1 MKHVA
6 ADLFDAAG
14 EKWIVLVDRYSDYA
28 WTDKLRDTSTAT
40 VTAKLNSWFVEY
52 GYLEHI
58 RTEYGYPEYIR
69 TDGGPQFR
77 RDFKA
82 YCDKHYIAGAAAYQ
96 LGNTSSRTITEV
108 KQR

>member
-14 EKWIVLVDRYSDYA
+14 EKWIMLVDRYSGYA

-52 GYLEHI
+52 GY
-58 RTEYGYPEYIR
+58 PEYIH
-69 TDGGPQFR
+69 TDGEETSKLTATSITLLTSYAR
-77 RDFKA
+77 RTTQSQTA
-82 YCDKHYIAGAAAYQ
+82 
-96 LGNTSSRTITEV
+96 
-108 KQR
+108 